1 MTTRLPEDAD
11 MGSHN
16 RPRGRGAQERPGSGS
31 DSHPD
36 TVPGYADAMAEL
48 EQILADLEADDPD
61 VDVLAAQ
68 VERAAF
74 LIGVCR
80 QRITTA
86 RLKVER
92 VVSAF
97 EPEDA

>member
-1 MTTRLPEDAD
+1 

-16 RPRGRGAQERPGSGS
+16 LDPHDRPRGRGARDRPGSGPG
-31 DSHPD
+31 SHPD

-48 EQILADLEADDPD
+48 ERILADLEADDPD

-80 QRITTA
+80 QRITAA